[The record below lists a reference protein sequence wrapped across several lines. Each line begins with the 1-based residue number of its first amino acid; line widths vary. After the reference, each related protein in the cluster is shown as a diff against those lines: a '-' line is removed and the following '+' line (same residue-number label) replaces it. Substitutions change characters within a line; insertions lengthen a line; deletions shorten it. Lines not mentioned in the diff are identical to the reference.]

1 MLVQREDAQNKIIL
15 YTMEDLVPKDSLF
28 RKIDKYI
35 DFDFI
40 YDEVRDLYCAM
51 NGRPCIDP
59 VVLFKI
65 VFIEALGTGDCW
77 MHFVFICGAVQS
89 RADWEPQLFSSI

>member
-1 MLVQREDAQNKIIL
+1 MLVQKEDAQNKIIL
-15 YTMEDLVPKDSLF
+15 YTMEDLVPEDSLF

-40 YDEVRDLYCAM
+40 YDEVKDMYCAM

-59 VVLFKI
+59 VVLFKSVI
-65 VFIEALGTGDCW
+65 SKYLYELK
-77 MHFVFICGAVQS
+77 
-89 RADWEPQLFSSI
+89 